1 MTDEFTTT
9 NEGEPVTVRRNDAAG
24 RYEILVGDEV
34 AGYTEFKARDGVF
47 IFPHTE
53 IDPAFG
59 GRGLGSTL
67 VADAMADAAARGET
81 VVPVCPFVAKYLRTH
96 DVPGLTV
103 SWPRGLE

>member
-9 NEGEPVTVRRNDAAG
+9 NEGERVTVRRNDAAG

-34 AGYTEFKARDGVF
+34 AGYTEFKERDGVF

-103 SWPRGLE
+103 S